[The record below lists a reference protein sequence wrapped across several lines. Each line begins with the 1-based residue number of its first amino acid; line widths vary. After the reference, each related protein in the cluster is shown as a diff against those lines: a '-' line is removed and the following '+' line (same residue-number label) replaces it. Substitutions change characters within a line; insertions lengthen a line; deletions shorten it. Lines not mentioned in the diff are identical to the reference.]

1 MGGFMVQCSKKMC
14 EPTHYHTNIKDWPEG
29 ERPREKLINC
39 GIHSLTDAE
48 LLAIILR
55 TGTKKATAV
64 DIAKKILTDYGSL
77 SGLACRSVQELRQ
90 YHGLGDSKAI
100 SIIAAFETGRRTM
113 TTVQRKDALTSP
125 ADVFQY
131 CHPRMMD
138 LTVEVFSVLLLDSAN
153 HLQRDVRVSKGIL
166 NSSLVHPREVF
177 RPAIIEPSAAVIL
190 VHNHPSGNPEPSAED
205 IAITRQIVES
215 GKIIGIPVH
224 DHIIITRD
232 NYTSFAEKGL
242 L

>member
-1 MGGFMVQCSKKMC
+1 MGGFMVRSCKKLC
-14 EPTHYHTNIKDWPEG
+14 EAAQYHTNIKEWPEG
-29 ERPREKLINC
+29 ERPREKMLSR

-48 LLAIILR
+48 LLAIIIR

-64 DIAKKILTDYGSL
+64 DIAKTMLTDYGSL
-77 SGLACRSVQELRQ
+77 SGLGIRSVQELRQ
-90 YHGLGDSKAI
+90 YHGLGDTKAI

-113 TTVQRKDALTSP
+113 STIKRKAAMTSP
-125 ADVFQY
+125 VDVFQY
-131 CHPRMMD
+131 YHARMMD
-138 LTVEVFSVLLLDSAN
+138 LTVEVFTVLLLDSAN
-153 HLQRDVRVSKGIL
+153 HLQRDVRVSEGIL

-190 VHNHPSGNPEPSAED
+190 IHNHPSGNPEPSAED
-205 IAITRQIVES
+205 ITVTRQIVEA

-224 DHIIITRD
+224 DHVILTRD

>member
-1 MGGFMVQCSKKMC
+1 MVRFSKKMC
-14 EPTHYHTNIKDWPEG
+14 EPTNYHTKIKNWPEG
-29 ERPREKLINC
+29 ERPREKLLNK
-39 GIHSLTDAE
+39 GIQSLTDAE

-64 DIAKKILTDYGSL
+64 DIAKMMLTDYGTL
-77 SGLACRSVQELRQ
+77 SGLGCRSVQELRQ
-90 YHGLGDSKAI
+90 YHGLGDTKAI
-100 SIIAAFETGRRTM
+100 SIIAAFETGRRTLS
-113 TTVQRKDALTSP
+113 TSGKKTALTSP
-125 ADVFQY
+125 ADVYQY
-131 CHPRMMD
+131 CHAKMMD

-153 HLQRDVRVSKGIL
+153 HLQREARISEGIL

-190 VHNHPSGNPEPSAED
+190 VHNHPSGNPDPSAED
-205 IAITRQIVES
+205 IQVTGQIVAA

-224 DHIIITRD
+224 DHVIITRH